1 MNSQGG
7 DLKCDKLLTS
17 SLACSSLVCSG
28 SLSGNPVFL
37 GAYTVVGS
45 ATSPV
50 LFAGPTPVYSP
61 AVLPTFP
68 AKYILVGQAITAN
81 ITSISL
87 LIQSPTSLDLL
98 GNYEVIPTC
107 VVSNVGIDA
116 EVSVDEIIFT
126 AINITITFSGAGLPV
141 GNAFQFSCQFNP
153 LF

>member
-1 MNSQGG
+1 MNSGG
-7 DLKCDKLLTS
+7 TNFTAKNIFCDN
-17 SLACSSLVCSG
+17 LVCSG
-28 SLSGNPVFL
+28 PISGNPVFL
-37 GAYTVVGS
+37 GNYTVVGS

-50 LFAGPTPVYSP
+50 LFTGPSPVYSP
-61 AVLPTFP
+61 ANLPAFP
-68 AKYILVGQAITAN
+68 AKYILVGQAVTTN
-81 ITSISL
+81 ITSLQL

-153 LF
+153 LFI